1 MRVRW
6 SAVIPTAI
14 TIGFGF
20 IVLMGL
26 LVGDDIGLFSV
37 LVQQSGIRALTQL
50 SLQIVVIT
58 LSLMVIIGIVNL
70 LVVHFRRI
78 GGRKRGLLYSAI
90 LITSFAFAVMVHALG
105 RTDIEKILIENVQV
119 AIESALAG
127 VLLFSLVYGAATV
140 VRRQVNWSGLL
151 FVTVVVG
158 VLMLSLPVGLTV
170 FEQINAWLMNV
181 PVSAG
186 ARGILLGI
194 ALATVVA
201 GMRVLVGQDRSF
213 RE

>member
-6 SAVIPTAI
+6 GALLPTAI

-20 IVLMGL
+20 LVLIGL
-26 LVGDDIGLFSV
+26 LVGDGLGAPST
-37 LVQQSGIRALTQL
+37 LVRELGLRQLADL
-50 SLQIVVIT
+50 SLQIVAIT
-58 LSLMVIIGIVNL
+58 LSLMVIVGIVNL

-78 GGRKRGLLYSAI
+78 AKRKRGYLFSAI
-90 LITSFAFAVMVHALG
+90 TISVFALAMAAHTLQRADLQ
-105 RTDIEKILIENVQV
+105 TLLLENIQV
-119 AIESALAG
+119 PIESALAG
-127 VLLFSLVYGAATV
+127 LLLFSLVYGAATV
-140 VRRQVNWSGLL
+140 MRRQMNWSGLL
-151 FVTVVVG
+151 FVLVVV
-158 VLMLSLPVGLTV
+158 VMLGLSMPLGIEALTQV
-170 FEQINAWLMNV
+170 RTWLMDV

-201 GMRVLVGQDRSF
+201 GMRVLIGQDRSY